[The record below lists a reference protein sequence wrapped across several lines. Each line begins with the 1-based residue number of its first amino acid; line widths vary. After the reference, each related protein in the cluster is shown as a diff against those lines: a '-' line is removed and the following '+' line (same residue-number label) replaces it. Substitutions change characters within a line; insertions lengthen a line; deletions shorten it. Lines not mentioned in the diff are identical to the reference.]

1 MKKILRNFV
10 SKFSKYSLIYENAFD
25 LIKTINSHK
34 IDLIIDIG
42 ASTGKY
48 AEMLRR
54 FGYSNYI
61 FSIEP
66 VTESFKR
73 LNINSSSDKKWIAK
87 QFIISN
93 EKKNKIKINV
103 SKDFDN
109 SSIYNVTDL
118 HVKNYNGA
126 KFLYTEEIE
135 SKTLE
140 NLIKY
145 DIEKKNNMMLKID
158 TQGSEGDILKSGSE
172 LLGQFKLIQV
182 ELSIQKLYTN
192 QNMWIDIIEYLREK
206 NFDVWNIIPGYKQ
219 RDKGQLYQFDAIF
232 YKLN

>member
-10 SKFSKYSLIYENAFD
+10 RQFSKYSLIYENAFD

-172 LLGQFKLIQV
+172 LLDQFKLIQV

>member
-66 VTESFKR
+66 VTESFKK

-172 LLGQFKLIQV
+172 LLDQFKLIQV

-192 QNMWIDIIEYLREK
+192 QNMWIDIIEYLRKK

>member
-73 LNINSSSDKKWIAK
+73 LNINSSSDK
-87 QFIISN
+87 
-93 EKKNKIKINV
+93 
-103 SKDFDN
+103 
-109 SSIYNVTDL
+109 
-118 HVKNYNGA
+118 NG
-126 KFLYTEEIE
+126 
-135 SKTLE
+135 
-140 NLIKY
+140 
-145 DIEKKNNMMLKID
+145 
-158 TQGSEGDILKSGSE
+158 
-172 LLGQFKLIQV
+172 
-182 ELSIQKLYTN
+182 
-192 QNMWIDIIEYLREK
+192 
-206 NFDVWNIIPGYKQ
+206 
-219 RDKGQLYQFDAIF
+219 
-232 YKLN
+232 

>member
-172 LLGQFKLIQV
+172 LLDQFKLIQV

>member
-172 LLGQFKLIQV
+172 LLDQFKLIQV

-192 QNMWIDIIEYLREK
+192 QNMWIDIIEYLRKK

>member
-10 SKFSKYSLIYENAFD
+10 RQFSKYSLIYENAFD

-172 LLGQFKLIQV
+172 LLDQFKLIQV

-192 QNMWIDIIEYLREK
+192 QNMWIDIIEYLRKK

>member
-66 VTESFKR
+66 VTESFKK

-145 DIEKKNNMMLKID
+145 DIEKKK
-158 TQGSEGDILKSGSE
+158 
-172 LLGQFKLIQV
+172 
-182 ELSIQKLYTN
+182 
-192 QNMWIDIIEYLREK
+192 
-206 NFDVWNIIPGYKQ
+206 
-219 RDKGQLYQFDAIF
+219 
-232 YKLN
+232 

>member
-66 VTESFKR
+66 VTESFKK

-109 SSIYNVTDL
+109 SSILNATDL
-118 HVKNYNGA
+118 HLKNYKGA
-126 KFLYTEEIE
+126 KFLHNEEVE
-135 SKTLE
+135 SKTLDE
-140 NLIKY
+140 LMNN

-172 LLGQFKLIQV
+172 LLDQFKLIQV

-192 QNMWIDIIEYLREK
+192 QNMWIDIIEYLRKK